1 MTDNTIS
8 GTAAPEAARARPT
21 GRPMTRSKARLALH
35 PLAAFRRQNLLVQA
49 GSALLLI
56 LLACALLGPLLLP
69 FGPNDLVGMSMRPP
83 SAAHPFGTDL
93 LGRDVMT
100 RTLYASRSSMIVAA
114 AATAF
119 ALVVGTSWGMA
130 AGYARGKADL
140 LLMRLLDV
148 LQAFPPLLLAIALV
162 AVLGN
167 SLGNLIMTMGVL
179 FVPPFARVARG
190 ATLSLRERQ
199 FVKAAQVLGVPAWR
213 NLLVHVLPNIST
225 PLIIETAS
233 TITAA
238 LLTESALSFLG
249 MGIQPPTPTWGAMIA
264 DSTSVM
270 THAPWLVLA
279 PGAAIVLIV
288 LGFLLLGDGLRDKFD
303 PKAEK

>member
-21 GRPMTRSKARLALH
+21 GRPMTRPKARLALH

-49 GSALLLI
+49 GAALLLI

-179 FVPPFARVARG
+179 FVPPFARVARA